1 MLTRSSRVVRFGVF
15 AFDVETG
22 DLWNAGHCTRLQD
35 QPRQVLSLLLARPG
49 ELVTRE
55 ALRAALWPDD
65 TFVDFDAGLNV
76 VVNRLRHALRDSA
89 SSPRFI
95 ETIPRRGYRFIA
107 PVASAPANDD
117 VGEALA
123 EVGSEHPPP
132 RRDVHGPKA
141 PTRRRVRASEGR
153 NVNVPGVGRWAR
165 CRVPA
170 ELGCWSGWRHWQSS
184 DLNRDLPVAYG
195 RFRAASV

>member
-1 MLTRSSRVVRFGVF
+1 MLTRSSRFVRFGVF

-22 DLWNAGHCTRLQD
+22 DLWNAAHCTRLQE
-35 QPRQVLSLLLARPG
+35 QPRQVLGMLLARPG

-117 VGEALA
+117 VREALA

-132 RRDVHGPKA
+132 RRDVPVPQGPDTPPA
-141 PTRRRVRASEGR
+141 FVASEGQ
-153 NVNVPGVGRWAR
+153 NVNVPRVGAGRAVANPRDSAAGWVGGVGNRR
-165 CRVPA
+165 T
-170 ELGCWSGWRHWQSS
+170 LS
-184 DLNRDLPVAYG
+184 RDLPVAYS
-195 RFRAASV
+195 R